1 MYMVCL
7 LISLL
12 CLIELLSYAD
22 IIYLKNGKQVKERI
36 IEQIPEQLIETNDE
50 SILTYQMGEKEKVI
64 PKEKQANKLTK
75 VGAFVNRSIAT
86 TLAIYGPIIGISP
99 LISYPFPF
107 QGCGQLYNGLRLSS
121 ITGNLW
127 NKHYLKSSVLLINLA
142 VYLGV
147 EKFGDN
153 FDEDTNT
160 LISEIGV
167 GFFLTGYVWS
177 IYDANVSAKKI
188 NEMEMG
194 SQQYQKERQET
205 STSLNY
211 IPYEGWM
218 VSHNIRF

>member
-1 MYMVCL
+1 M
-7 LISLL
+7 
-12 CLIELLSYAD
+12 
-22 IIYLKNGKQVKERI
+22 
-36 IEQIPEQLIETNDE
+36 
-50 SILTYQMGEKEKVI
+50 
-64 PKEKQANKLTK
+64 
-75 VGAFVNRSIAT
+75 
-86 TLAIYGPIIGISP
+86 
-99 LISYPFPF
+99 
-107 QGCGQLYNGLRLSS
+107 
-121 ITGNLW
+121 
-127 NKHYLKSSVLLINLA
+127 
-142 VYLGV
+142 YLGV